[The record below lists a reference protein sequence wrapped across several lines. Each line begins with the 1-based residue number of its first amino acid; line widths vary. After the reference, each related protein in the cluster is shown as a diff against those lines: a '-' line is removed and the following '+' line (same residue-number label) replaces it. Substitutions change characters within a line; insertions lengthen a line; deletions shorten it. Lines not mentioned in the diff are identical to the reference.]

1 MINKEL
7 QKRILSSIILIPT
20 AVFVIIQGHTL
31 FIFFLSLV
39 FLITSY
45 ERAGEF
51 NGEETYS
58 LTLESSGQIT
68 HTSA

>member
-1 MINKEL
+1 MISKEL

-20 AVFVIIQGHTL
+20 AVFVIIQGHAL

-45 ERAGEF
+45 V
-51 NGEETYS
+51 
-58 LTLESSGQIT
+58 
-68 HTSA
+68 